1 MPMLF
6 YLITSICFA
15 ILLKRFSIAIDISS
29 YYPLIYFELH
39 DSIYL
44 TVRLIYLFATFLPY
58 FPVLVFTYFL
68 KFALFYIMYFFAF
81 FIFTN
86 YELVAY
92 FASIINGLLQL
103 PLFDKNIIT
112 YTSLIFIATTLLN
125 FIYSIQL
132 TSVILYCAF
141 HFLLIYFRILVF
153 QITIHFFLIIIFIFH
168 SLIISSS
175 IFVYLLPPDIT
186 KFRFCTVFHNF
197 IMLYRLSQNN
207 ILSFLPFILPF
218 LLSYFL
224 SSQLFGANDYH
235 QYLK

>member
-1 MPMLF
+1 LTKVIYLYFVLTCIFTHTFYFSSATISHIACGHYQYLLYFCCWLPIIRISQLIIFMPMLF

-153 QITIHFFLIIIFIFH
+153 
-168 SLIISSS
+168 
-175 IFVYLLPPDIT
+175 
-186 KFRFCTVFHNF
+186 
-197 IMLYRLSQNN
+197 
-207 ILSFLPFILPF
+207 
-218 LLSYFL
+218 
-224 SSQLFGANDYH
+224 
-235 QYLK
+235 